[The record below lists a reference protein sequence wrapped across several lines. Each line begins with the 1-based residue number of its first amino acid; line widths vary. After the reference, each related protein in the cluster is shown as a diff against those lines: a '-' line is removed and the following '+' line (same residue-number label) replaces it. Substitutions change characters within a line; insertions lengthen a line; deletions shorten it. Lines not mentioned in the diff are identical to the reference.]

1 MQIRYLLTT
10 SEGALGRVDRP
21 AVEAHYHT
29 IKAAFRNV
37 EYCVTP
43 EGLVVKIH
51 HHPKKSLIRLAAD

>member
-1 MQIRYLLTT
+1 M
-10 SEGALGRVDRP
+10 DRP

-51 HHPKKSLIRLAAD
+51 LHPKKSLIRLAAD